1 VSLDYQG
8 AYDDADSYQDGNGDK
23 VLHTLY
29 PAQNHVLTAA
39 IRDEKQQLVVKLTHQ
54 SIGFQG
60 FPNQYMD
67 MTDNNSYGLTAQY
80 LRPLEPGEYKGQV
93 NWRNVKH
100 EMLFF
105 SAGELPSD
113 IASL

>member
-1 VSLDYQG
+1 MSLDYQG